1 MRGVFLDTSTVTD
14 GDIDLGPIN
23 AALDACAF
31 NTLTAPGDIAA
42 AIRDA
47 NIVISN
53 KAVLDAAAISTARKL
68 KLICIAATGTNN
80 VDLKA
85 ARAGNIDVCNVSA
98 YATPSVV
105 EHVFML
111 LLALNRRLT
120 EHNAAVQRGDW
131 QHATRF
137 SMLDY
142 PFRELH
148 GRSLGIIGYGELGQA
163 VATTARAFGMNVLVA
178 ERRGMPE
185 RPGRCA
191 LDTLLATADVISVHC
206 PLTPATENLLDMA
219 AFRKMRP
226 NAIVI
231 NTARGGIVNE
241 ADLLAALQ
249 AGEIAAAGIDVLAD
263 EPPAAGS
270 PLLTAQLPNLLVTPH
285 VAWAAVNA
293 RQRLVDEI
301 AGNIR
306 AFIAGNPH
314 NLVN

>member
-23 AALDACAF
+23 ATLDACAF

-42 AIRDA
+42 TIHDA
-47 NIVISN
+47 DIVISN
-53 KAVLDAAAISTARKL
+53 KAVLDAAAISTAHKL

-80 VDLKA
+80 VDLQA

-111 LLALNRRLT
+111 MLALNRRLA
-120 EHNAAVQRGDW
+120 EHNTAVQRGDW

-148 GRSLGIIGYGELGQA
+148 GQSLGIIGYGELGQA
-163 VATTARAFGMNVLVA
+163 VATTARAFGMNVLIA

-185 RPGRCA
+185 RPGRCT
-191 LDTLLATADVISVHC
+191 LDTLLAAADVISLHC
-206 PLTPATENLLDMA
+206 PLTPETENLLDMA

-226 NAIVI
+226 NTIVI

-249 AGEIAAAGIDVLAD
+249 AGVIAAAGIDVLAD
-263 EPPAAGS
+263 EPPAAGN

-285 VAWAAVNA
+285 VAWAAMNA

-306 AFIAGNPH
+306 AFIDGNPR

>member
-23 AALDACAF
+23 ASLDTCAY
-31 NTLTAPGDIAA
+31 NRLTAPGDIAA
-42 AIRDA
+42 TIHDA
-47 NIVISN
+47 DIVISN
-53 KAVLDAAAISTARKL
+53 KAILDSAAISTARNL
-68 KLICIAATGTNN
+68 KLVCIAATGTNN

-85 ARAGNIDVCNVSA
+85 ARAGNIDVCNVRA

-111 LLALNRRLT
+111 LLALNRRLS
-120 EHNAAVQRGDW
+120 EHIGAVKQGDW

-137 SMLDY
+137 SMLDF

-148 GRSLGIIGYGELGQA
+148 GQTLGIIGYGELGQA
-163 VATTARAFGMNVLVA
+163 VATTARAFGMNVLIA

-191 LDTLLATADVISVHC
+191 LDTLLAVADVISLHC

-226 NAIVI
+226 GAIVI

-249 AGEIAAAGIDVLAD
+249 AGTIAGAGIDVLAD
-263 EPPAAGS
+263 EPPVAGS
-270 PLLTAQLPNLLVTPH
+270 PLLTAQPPNLLVTPH

-301 AGNIR
+301 AENIR
-306 AFIAGNPH
+306 AFIDGNPR

>member
-14 GDIDLGPIN
+14 GDIDLAPIN
-23 AALDACAF
+23 ASLDACAY

-42 AIRDA
+42 TIHAAD
-47 NIVISN
+47 IVISN
-53 KAVLDAAAISTARKL
+53 KAILDSAAISTAHNL
-68 KLICIAATGTNN
+68 KLVCIAATGTNN

-85 ARAGNIDVCNVSA
+85 ARAENIDVCNVRA

-111 LLALNRRLT
+111 LLALNRRLS
-120 EHNAAVQRGDW
+120 EHIGAVNRGNW

-137 SMLDY
+137 SMLDF

-148 GRSLGIIGYGELGQA
+148 GQTLGIIGYGELGQA
-163 VATTARAFGMNVLVA
+163 VATTARAFGMNVLIA

-191 LDTLLATADVISVHC
+191 LDSLLATADVISLHC

-226 NAIVI
+226 GAIVI

-241 ADLLAALQ
+241 ADLLTALQ
-249 AGEIAAAGIDVLAD
+249 AGIIAGAGIDVLVD
-263 EPPAAGS
+263 EPPVAGS

-301 AGNIR
+301 ARNIR
-306 AFIAGNPH
+306 AFIDGNPR

>member
-14 GDIDLGPIN
+14 GDVDLGPLS
-23 AALDACAF
+23 ASLDTCTF

-42 AIRDA
+42 AIQDA
-47 NIVISN
+47 DIVISN
-53 KAVLDAAAISTARKL
+53 KAVLDGTAIGTARRL
-68 KLICIAATGTNN
+68 KLVCIAATGTNN
-80 VDLKA
+80 VDLEA
-85 ARAGNIDVCNVSA
+85 ARAANIDVCNVRA

-111 LLALNRRLT
+111 LLALNRRLS
-120 EHNAAVQRGDW
+120 EHIAAVNRGDW
-131 QHATRF
+131 QHASRF
-137 SMLDY
+137 SMLDF

-148 GRSLGIIGYGELGQA
+148 GQTLGIIGYGELGQA
-163 VATTARAFGMNVLVA
+163 VASTARAFGMNVLVA

-191 LDTLLATADVISVHC
+191 HDALLAAADVISLHC
-206 PLTPATENLLDMA
+206 PLTPSTENLLDMA

-226 NAIVI
+226 GAIVI
-231 NTARGGIVNE
+231 NTARGGVVNE

-249 AGEIAAAGIDVLAD
+249 AGIIAGAGIDVLAD
-263 EPPAAGS
+263 EPPVAGS

-301 AGNIR
+301 AENIR
-306 AFIAGNPH
+306 AFINGSPR